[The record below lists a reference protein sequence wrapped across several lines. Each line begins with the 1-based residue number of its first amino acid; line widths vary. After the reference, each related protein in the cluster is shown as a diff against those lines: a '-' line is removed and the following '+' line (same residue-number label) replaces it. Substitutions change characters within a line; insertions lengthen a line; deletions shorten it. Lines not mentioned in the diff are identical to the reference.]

1 MNVQMQLYRLADRI
15 SPNASRGGPC
25 DPRASKL
32 FDAANAIDGAFTKGT
47 EAIVRAY
54 ARGRRILERANG

>member
-1 MNVQMQLYRLADRI
+1 MADDVHWRLYRLADRV
-15 SPNASRGGPC
+15 PAR
-25 DPRASKL
+25 RQEAL
-32 FDAANAIDGAFTKGT
+32 DAANAIDGAFTKGT